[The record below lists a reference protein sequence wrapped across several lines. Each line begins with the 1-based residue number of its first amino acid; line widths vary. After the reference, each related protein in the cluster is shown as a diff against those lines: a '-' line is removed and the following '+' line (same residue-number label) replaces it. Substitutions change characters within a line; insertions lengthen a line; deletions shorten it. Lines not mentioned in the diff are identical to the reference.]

1 MPVTIVT
8 APDGTEYDVTH
19 PEGASDYEIKAYAK
33 KMAAEEAKEGGFG
46 DRAREAAAGLTFEF
60 GDEIEGGIRSL
71 IPGSGTYEEERDK
84 VRAQMSEF
92 RENNPYTALGYNV
105 AGSLPTMLIPGL
117 GMAKG
122 AQGIGQLAKAGAK
135 LGLAEGLLSGAGAT
149 EAELRPWEATTDDVG
164 RAAIDIGVGGAV
176 GTAAGGLLG
185 GGTSYLG
192 NKLTKKGADAINGM
206 PPTAVAAELKEIGE
220 ALGMTTD
227 DLVRQVNQGKLVA
240 EMPELANLVNAY
252 QGAGKQSRSMV
263 QGVYGGPEGRGAR
276 LNREAQEEVFNT
288 LTDGAD
294 QNQLLAMQ
302 RRAGEIKEGSGPI
315 YQAANKQEI
324 TDPEFIAEMERMY
337 RMYPDLRAE
346 VEQIARES
354 GHVIQFKGKGAN
366 GAVDRYSPPTVGEAD
381 RLMRGLRELKGRRY
395 REGQGQLGEA
405 AGNNYKGFRGQLDEL
420 SPELAGARRQAR
432 EANLL
437 EEGFKDFDSNP
448 GADFTQRERTLRN
461 QREMLSGNGES
472 DLMPSYMEG
481 ARAGASK
488 QISNALRNMS
498 ENGSAAV
505 KKFLEDG
512 SNQNML
518 LRMVAEGRDIG
529 PLLRKLDQ
537 TASARTAQQKLLN
550 PSATAGIQAATKNMG
565 AAATGADMLQAMTA
579 QPEAIIRLTAK
590 VSDAL
595 KRRIKPE
602 EIDEVVKVLLS
613 DDPELIRRA
622 FSGEG
627 EKAAISKAVLEQV
640 QQLMQI
646 GVNKAVQD
654 TTTAG
659 LREYQ

>member
-1 MPVTIVT
+1 MATRKIRLENGRHIRVPST
-8 APDGTEYDVTH
+8 ATE
-19 PEGASDYEIKAYAK
+19 AEIDE
-33 KMAAEEAKEGGFG
+33 MVDEALSEMEGGFG
-46 DRAREAAAGLTFEF
+46 DRAREVGAGLSFEF
-60 GDEIEGGIRSL
+60 GDEIEAGVKTGFGFL
-71 IPGSGTYEEERDK
+71 GDYEGERDK
-84 VRAQMSEF
+84 IRGEMAEF
-92 RENNPYTALGYNV
+92 RENNPYEALAYNV
-105 AGSLPTMLIPGL
+105 GGSLPTMLIPGL

-122 AQGIGQLAKAGAK
+122 AQGIKQLAGAGAK
-135 LGLAEGLLSGAGAT
+135 LGLAEGLLSGAGAS
-149 EAELRPWEATTDDVG
+149 EAELRPWEATTEDVG
-164 RAAIDIGVGGAV
+164 RAAIDIGVGGAI

-185 GGTSYLG
+185 GGASYLG
-192 NKLTKKGADAINGM
+192 NKITQKGADAINGM
-206 PPTAVAAELKEIGE
+206 PPTAVAAELKEIAE

-227 DLVRQVNQGKLVA
+227 DLVRQVDQGKLVA
-240 EMPELANLVNAY
+240 EIPELSSLVNAY

-276 LNREAQEEVFNT
+276 LNREAQQEVFDT

-302 RRAGEIKEGSGPI
+302 RRAGEIKEGSGSV

-324 TDPEFIAEMERMY
+324 TDPEFIAEMEKLY
-337 RMYPDLRAE
+337 RMYPELRDE
-346 VEQIARES
+346 VEQLARES
-354 GHVIQFKGKGAN
+354 GSMIPGFKQGAN
-366 GAVDRYSPPTVGEAD
+366 GAVDRYTPPTVGEAD

-405 AGNNYKGFRGQLDEL
+405 AGGNYKAFRGQLDEL

-437 EEGFKDFDSNP
+437 EEGFKDFDNSP
-448 GADFTQRERTLRN
+448 GRDFTQRETTLSN
-461 QREMLSGNGES
+461 KREMLSGNAEE
-472 DLMPSYMEG
+472 DLLPSYMEG
-481 ARAGASK
+481 ARSAASK

-512 SNQNML
+512 SNQNQL

-565 AAATGADMLQAMTA
+565 AATTATDMLQAMTA
-579 QPEAIIRLTAK
+579 QPEAIVRLTAK
-590 VSDAL
+590 VGDAL

-602 EIDEVVKVLLS
+602 EVDEVIKVLLS
-613 DDPELIRRA
+613 EDPELIRRA
-622 FSGEG
+622 FSGQG
-627 EKAAISKAVLEQV
+627 NKSAISKEVLEQV
-640 QQLMQI
+640 QQLMQLGI
-646 GVNKAVQD
+646 NKTVQD